1 LIQRIRSAFYR
12 APAAADAGFAM
23 LAVIGYGMVIVLIA
37 SLVSGYALNSM
48 KSARREQDFDGAVS
62 AAQAGVDSV
71 VNALRANPTAV
82 PALPSGWVAVPGSK
96 DPSGVACDAH
106 PTVPVNCPQ
115 YRVQATPDGNGDYTV
130 YAAGK
135 VREGTE
141 RAVKVTIHKSGYTD
155 YLYYSEVEAA
165 DPADSFAYPR
175 LLNSTGGPADCAK
188 RAWGATSA
196 DVRPASVG
204 GVTCKVPAWRDGD
217 STDGSTVHSN
227 DVFTTQG
234 SPTFDSL
241 VTTQY
246 DKCLPAP
253 SNPTPTCYLS
263 QTATT
268 PNFDK
273 GKPSY
278 ASGLVTAP
286 TDLKSAATCVYTG
299 PTRIQFVGDQMR
311 VWSPQTLPTDNAGN
325 CGGGMP
331 QNILDQVTNEP
342 GLLGGLIS
350 QLGVVG
356 SLVTTA
362 VSNIEKI
369 PLTSEVL
376 GAVSSIAT
384 QPPLIPIPAGI
395 YVQDNTN
402 PVGSANPA
410 PTGLYCLLG
419 KTLGFY
425 GTLDPDPATLLTN
438 ALSSDCS
445 KGSLYVDGAFNGRST
460 IGTDGDITITSDIK
474 YSDAAGNSFGH
485 DKTTATGQ
493 PNALG
498 LVANGSVLVWNPLQC
513 TLALATCLSLLPK
526 GLDALYTP
534 LKALGGDIEID
545 AAIMSMK
552 HHFGMS
558 FPLLQPAVYLAL
570 LNKLATV
577 TIPIPKIKLYG
588 SVAQY
593 YRGALGAQILGLDV
607 SLDNIDV
614 ANANIN
620 IGYYADYDYDQHL
633 RTSPPPNFPQPATP
647 TWVQD
652 TFAEI
657 PVRNLPAAFSS

>member
-1 LIQRIRSAFYR
+1 LIQRIRSAFHR
-12 APAAADAGFAM
+12 VPSPDAGFAM
-23 LAVIGYGMVIVLIA
+23 IAVIGYGMVIVLIA

-48 KSARREQDFDGAVS
+48 KGARREQDFDGAVS

-71 VNALRANPTAV
+71 VNALRANPAAV
-82 PALPSGWVAVPGSK
+82 PSLPSGWVAVPGSK
-96 DPSGVACDAH
+96 DPDGVACDAH

-115 YRVQATPDGNGDYTV
+115 YRVQATPDSNGDYTV

-135 VREGTE
+135 VRAGTE
-141 RAVKVTIHKSGYTD
+141 RAVKVTIHKSAYTD

-175 LLNSTGGPADCAK
+175 LLDSTGGPAACAQ

-196 DVRPASVG
+196 DVRPASSD

-217 STDGSTVHSN
+217 STNGSTVHSN

-234 SPTFDSL
+234 SPDFNSL

-253 SNPTPTCYLS
+253 SNPTPSCYIS
-263 QTATT
+263 QTAGST
-268 PNFDK
+268 PNFEK
-273 GKPSY
+273 GAPTY
-278 ASGLVTAP
+278 ASGMDTAP
-286 TDLKSAATCVYTG
+286 TDLKSNASTSTDGCVYTG
-299 PTRIQFVGDQMR
+299 PTRISFVGNQMK
-311 VWSPQTLPTDNAGN
+311 VWSPQTLPSDNPGKT
-325 CGGGMP
+325 CGGGMA
-331 QNILDQVTNEP
+331 QNILDQVGSAFP
-342 GLLGGLIS
+342 ILGGVL
-350 QLGVVG
+350 
-356 SLVTTA
+356 
-362 VSNIEKI
+362 N
-369 PLTSEVL
+369 LTSSVL
-376 GAVSSIAT
+376 SGLQLDQLVNQVTSIASD
-384 QPPLIPIPAGI
+384 PAPIPIPAGGI
-395 YVQDNTN
+395 YVQDN
-402 PVGSANPA
+402 PGGSSH
-410 PTGLYCLLG
+410 PTPNGLYCLLG
-419 KTLGFY
+419 KTLGLY
-425 GTLDPDPATLLTN
+425 GTLDPDPATLLSN

-445 KGSLYVDGAFNGRST
+445 KGSLYVDGAFNGRTT

-474 YSDAAGNSFGH
+474 YSDTSGSSFGH
-485 DKTTATGQ
+485 DKTTADGQ

-552 HHFGMS
+552 HYFGVS

-570 LNKLATV
+570 LNKLVTA

-588 SVAQY
+588 SIAQY

-607 SLDNIDV
+607 SVDHIDV

-633 RTSPPPNFPQPATP
+633 RTSPPLNFPQPATP

-657 PVRNLPAAFSS
+657 PVKDLPAAFSS

>member
-1 LIQRIRSAFYR
+1 MIQRIRSLFR
-12 APAAADAGFAM
+12 PVPADSGFAM
-23 LAVIGYGMVIVLIA
+23 IAVVGYGMVIVLIA

-71 VNALRANPTAV
+71 ISALRANTV
-82 PALPSGWVAVPGSK
+82 SSLPSGWVAVPGSK
-96 DPSGVACDAH
+96 DPDGVACDSH

-115 YRVQATPDGNGDYTV
+115 YRVQATPEANGDYTV

-141 RAVKVTIHKSGYTD
+141 RAVKVTVHRSAYTD

-165 DPADSFAYPR
+165 DPADPFAYPR

-188 RAWGATSA
+188 RAWGATPA
-196 DVRPASVG
+196 DVRPAAVG

-234 SPTFDSL
+234 SPTFNSL

-246 DKCLPAP
+246 DKCQPAP
-253 SNPTPTCYLS
+253 SNPTPTCYIS
-263 QTATT
+263 RTSST
-268 PNFDK
+268 PHFDK
-273 GKPSY
+273 GNPTY
-278 ASGLVTAP
+278 ASGLDTAP
-286 TDLKSAATCVYTG
+286 TDLKQKAYCVYTG
-299 PTRIQFVGDQMR
+299 PTRISFVGNQMK
-311 VWSPQTLPTDNAGN
+311 VWSPQTLPSDNPGKN
-325 CGGGMP
+325 CGGGVP
-331 QNILDQVTNEP
+331 QNILDQVANSFP
-342 GLLGGLIS
+342 ILGGL
-350 QLGVVG
+350 L
-356 SLVTTA
+356 
-362 VSNIEKI
+362 N
-369 PLTSEVL
+369 LTSSVLAGL
-376 GAVSSIAT
+376 GADQLVNAVTSIASD
-384 QPPLIPIPAGI
+384 PAPIPIPAGI
-395 YVQDNTN
+395 YVQDN
-402 PVGSANPA
+402 PGGAAHPA
-410 PTGLYCLLG
+410 PSGLYCLTGKLLG
-419 KTLGFY
+419 LY

-438 ALSSDCS
+438 TLSSDCS

-460 IGTDGDITITSDIK
+460 IGTDGDITIASDIK
-474 YSDAAGNSFGH
+474 YSDVSGTSFGH
-485 DKTTATGQ
+485 DKTTADGQ

-498 LVANGSVLVWNPLQC
+498 LVANGSVLVWDPLQC
-513 TLALATCLSLLPK
+513 TVALATCLSLLPK
-526 GLDALYTP
+526 GPDALYTP

-545 AAIMSMK
+545 ASIMSMK
-552 HHFGMS
+552 HYFGVS

-570 LNKLATV
+570 LNKLATA

-607 SLDNIDV
+607 SVDHIDV

-620 IGYYADYDYDQHL
+620 VGYYADYDYDQHL
-633 RTSPPPNFPQPATP
+633 RSAPPPNYPQPNTT

-657 PVRNLPAAFSS
+657 PVKDLPAVFSS

>member
-1 LIQRIRSAFYR
+1 MQRIRSAFHR
-12 APAAADAGFAM
+12 APAADAGFAM
-23 LAVIGYGMVIVLIA
+23 IAVVGYGMVIILIA

-48 KSARREQDFDGAVS
+48 KGARREQDFDGAVS

-71 VNALRANPTAV
+71 VNALRANPAAV
-82 PALPSGWVAVPGSK
+82 PALPAGWVAVPGSK

-115 YRVQATPDGNGDYTV
+115 YRVQATPDANGDYTV

-141 RAVKVTIHKSGYTD
+141 RAVKVTIHKSAYTD

-165 DPADSFAYPR
+165 DPSDSFAYPR
-175 LLNSTGGPADCAK
+175 LLNNTGGPAACAQ

-196 DVRPASVG
+196 DIRPASAG

-217 STDGSTVHSN
+217 STNGSTVHSN

-234 SPTFDSL
+234 SPDFNSL

-246 DKCLPAP
+246 ANCQPAP
-253 SNPTPTCYLS
+253 SNPTPSCYIS
-263 QTATT
+263 QTGSVT
-268 PNFDK
+268 PKFEK
-273 GKPSY
+273 GNPTY
-278 ASGLVTAP
+278 ASGLTTAP
-286 TDLKSAATCVYTG
+286 TDLKANSYCVYTG
-299 PTRIQFVGDQMR
+299 PTRIQFVGSQMQ
-311 VWSPQTLPTDNAGN
+311 VWSPQTQASDNPGKN
-325 CGGGMP
+325 CGGGVP
-331 QNILDQVTNEP
+331 QNILDQLAGAFP
-342 GLLGGLIS
+342 ILGGLLNLTS
-350 QLGVVG
+350 SVLSGLQLDQAV
-356 SLVTTA
+356 TA
-362 VSNIEKI
+362 V
-369 PLTSEVL
+369 TQ
-376 GAVSSIAT
+376 IAT
-384 QPPLIPIPAGI
+384 DPAPIPIPAGGI
-395 YVQDNTN
+395 YVQDN
-402 PVGSANPA
+402 PGGSAHPSA
-410 PTGLYCLLG
+410 TGLYCLTGKLLG
-419 KTLGFY
+419 MY

-438 ALSSDCS
+438 TLSTDCS
-445 KGSLYVDGAFNGRST
+445 KGSLYVSGNFNGRTT

-474 YSDAAGNSFGH
+474 YVDASGSPTHSG
-485 DKTTATGQ
+485 TTAAGQ
-493 PNALG
+493 PNSLG

-513 TLALATCLSLLPK
+513 TLALATCLSLLQK
-526 GLDALYTP
+526 GLDGLYTP

-545 AAIMSMK
+545 GAIMSMK
-552 HHFGMS
+552 HYFGVS

-588 SVAQY
+588 SIAQF

-607 SLDNIDV
+607 SVDHIDV

-620 IGYYADYDYDQHL
+620 LGYFADYTYDQHL
-633 RTSPPPNFPQPATP
+633 RTSPPTNFPQPAAA

-657 PVRNLPAAFSS
+657 PVSQLPVAFSS

>member
-1 LIQRIRSAFYR
+1 LILQRIRSLYR
-12 APAAADAGFAM
+12 RGPHADAGFAM
-23 LAVIGYGMVIVLIA
+23 IAVVGYGMVIVLIA
-37 SLVSGYALNSM
+37 SLVSSYAINSM
-48 KSARREQDFDGAVS
+48 KGARREQDFDGAVS

-71 VNALRANPTAV
+71 VNALRANSLSSLPT
-82 PALPSGWVAVPGSK
+82 GWAAVPGSK
-96 DPSGVACDAH
+96 DPDGVACDSH

-115 YRVQATPDGNGDYTV
+115 YRVQATPDTDGDYTV

-141 RAVKVTIHKSGYTD
+141 RAVKVTIHKSAYTD

-165 DPADSFAYPR
+165 DPSDSFAYPR
-175 LLNSTGGPADCAK
+175 LLNSTGGPAACGQ

-253 SNPTPTCYLS
+253 SNPTPSCYIS
-263 QTATT
+263 QTGSTT
-268 PNFDK
+268 PHFDK
-273 GKPSY
+273 GTPTY
-278 ASGLVTAP
+278 ASGMDTAP
-286 TDLKSAATCVYTG
+286 TGLKSAAYCVYTG
-299 PTRIQFVGDQMR
+299 PTRISFVGNQMK
-311 VWSPQTLPTDNAGN
+311 VWSPQTLPSDNPGKN
-325 CGGGMP
+325 CGGGVP
-331 QNILDQVTNEP
+331 QNILDQVANSFP
-342 GLLGGLIS
+342 ILGGL
-350 QLGVVG
+350 L
-356 SLVTTA
+356 
-362 VSNIEKI
+362 N
-369 PLTSEVL
+369 LTSSVLAGL
-376 GAVSSIAT
+376 GADQVVNAVTSIASD
-384 QPPLIPIPAGI
+384 PAPIPIPSGI
-395 YVQDNTN
+395 YVQDN
-402 PVGSANPA
+402 PGGSAHPS
-410 PTGLYCLLG
+410 PSGLYCLTGKLLG
-419 KTLGFY
+419 LY

-438 ALSSDCS
+438 TLSSDCS
-445 KGSLYVDGAFNGRST
+445 EGSLYVDGAFNGRST
-460 IGTDGDITITSDIK
+460 IGTDGDITIASDIK
-474 YSDAAGNSFGH
+474 YSDVSGTSFGH
-485 DKTTATGQ
+485 DKTTLDGQ

-498 LVANGSVLVWNPLQC
+498 LVANGSVLVWDPLQC
-513 TLALATCLSLLPK
+513 TVALATCLSLTTK

-552 HHFGMS
+552 HYFGVS

-577 TIPIPKIKLYG
+577 TLPIPKIKLYG

-607 SLDNIDV
+607 SVDHIDV

-620 IGYYADYDYDQHL
+620 VGYYADYDYDQHL
-633 RTSPPPNFPQPATP
+633 RTSPPPNYPQPGTP

-657 PVRNLPAAFSS
+657 PVSQLPVAFSS